1 MTQQIKSI
9 IERIL
14 RLKEE
19 QDALASDIRDVYAEA
34 KSNGHNKTALGQA
47 VAEIRKRQKDP
58 DRFEELHSMTAVY
71 LAAFYGGTEVADI
84 STGAHTHEA
93 DRVAA

>member
-47 VAEIRKRQKDP
+47 VALSLAPRPDIPFGEDP
-58 DRFEELHSMTAVY
+58 HAPD
-71 LAAFYGGTEVADI
+71 
-84 STGAHTHEA
+84 AHTFGG
-93 DRVAA
+93 